1 MGGNLKGEEE
11 FEIFSC
17 KWTCGQ
23 DLLNLV
29 PTMQLLV
36 LTFYDPWVKSREQ
49 RKEQPRFSLSGR
61 CMSHLSKSKSD
72 FKQKKRT
79 TSATIFCCSFSH
91 GWMYAVCTWKH
102 VRSKS
107 PFCNH
112 VAVKDPKM
120 LLIIFMSN
128 SQKCIIFHCQHSP
141 LSWVLSF
148 ICLLWCNLLF
158 WSVMQCSHFPYC
170 SHSHSKKQDFL
181 LWCCIFRYRGFI
193 PWHM

>member
-1 MGGNLKGEEE
+1 MNL
-11 FEIFSC
+11 
-17 KWTCGQ
+17 W
-23 DLLNLV
+23 
-29 PTMQLLV
+29 
-36 LTFYDPWVKSREQ
+36 
-49 RKEQPRFSLSGR
+49 PRFIKSCSNYAAAGINFLWSLSKIPR
-61 CMSHLSKSKSD
+61 TEKRAATVQSKWSMHVTSLQI
-72 FKQKKRT
+72 QKWLQAKK
-79 TSATIFCCSFSH
+79 AHNFCHHFLLH
-91 GWMYAVCTWKH
+91 FFTWLDVCTWKH

-107 PFCNH
+107 PFCHH